1 MDGWADTQHFGV
13 HLFTCLPRPDFTNLS
28 VQRGAFRL
36 LLCLYISML
45 YTPCTPPTRPV
56 KSFKLHSA
64 QALSTSVQNMIK

>member
-45 YTPCTPPTRPV
+45 YTPCTPPPG
-56 KSFKLHSA
+56 L
-64 QALSTSVQNMIK
+64 